1 VKAIGKYRARALLG
15 EGSMGKVFLAHDP
28 DLKRDVAVKVMAGSS
43 GGDPKLRERFEREA
57 RAVARLHHPNIVTV
71 HDLGHDENGAPFIAM
86 EFLEGSDLSELAG
99 ARSLSL
105 GDKLE
110 ILVQVCGGLAH
121 AHQNGIVHRDI
132 KPANIFV
139 LKDGTAKIMD
149 FGVARW
155 MQTQKTQ
162 SGLVVG
168 TAGYISPEQLRGKP
182 VDGRADIF
190 SLGVVLFEI
199 LTQEALFPGDTIET
213 IFFKTLGKETPTI
226 VAPNGRELPAL
237 QAVLK
242 RALAKEVEARYR
254 SADEM
259 KQALRSLV
267 DTQSTLLRETV
278 PFATR
283 EPGASPKPGRRTSPS
298 APTRIVRV
306 PSTAVRTRGI
316 SAPAKA
322 GAFVL
327 AAGALALYSFFVGRP
342 FTSSSPPKPPS
353 VSLPAPEPPP
363 EKVDLAPEVA
373 PPSPES
379 ERPETLLPPRVVKP
393 APRETTPPPEPTQR
407 REFVEGRTQF
417 TPDAS
422 SENEDKDD
430 IMGFEAEPG
439 IEVGETADSFLP
451 AEILIEV
458 SPEDAK
464 PGERYVVR
472 VSLFNAGYRPI
483 RIASLELVSRFG
495 DKTVGKGQPIPVVA
509 SEIAPQATAV
519 IYEVAGTW
527 KESLNEGEIETHVAL
542 TEGGTLTKRLIWRPA
557 PR

>member
-1 VKAIGKYRARALLG
+1 
-15 EGSMGKVFLAHDP
+15 MGMVYLAHDP

-43 GGDPKLRERFEREA
+43 GGDLKLRERFEREA
-57 RAVARLHHPNIVTV
+57 RAVATLHHPNIVTV
-71 HDLGHDENGAPFIAM
+71 HDLGYDENGSPFIAM
-86 EFLEGSDLSELAG
+86 EFLEGSDLQELAE

-121 AHQNGIVHRDI
+121 AHQKGIVHRDV

-199 LTQEALFPGDTIET
+199 LTQQVLFPGDTIET
-213 IFFKTLGKETPTI
+213 IFFKTLGRETPTL
-226 VAPNGRELPAL
+226 VAPDGRELPAL
-237 QAVLK
+237 QVVLK

-254 SADEM
+254 TAEEM
-259 KQALRSLV
+259 KQGLRSLV
-267 DTQSTLLRETV
+267 DTLSTLLRETV
-278 PFATR
+278 PFSTR
-283 EPGASPKPGRRTSPS
+283 ERTASPPPDRRTSGS

-306 PSTAVRTRGI
+306 PPTAVRPRRKSTTV
-316 SAPAKA
+316 KA

-327 AAGALALYSFFVGRP
+327 AAGTLALYTFFVARP
-342 FTSSSPPKPPS
+342 FTSSSPPGPPS
-353 VSLPAPEPPP
+353 VPLPAPEPPP
-363 EKVDLAPEVA
+363 ENVDLAPEVA
-373 PPSPES
+373 PPNPPS
-379 ERPETLLPPRVVKP
+379 ERPETIPAPPVVKP
-393 APRETTPPPEPTQR
+393 APRETNPPPEPTQR
-407 REFVEGRTQF
+407 REFVEGPTRF
-417 TPDAS
+417 TPGAS
-422 SENEDKDD
+422 SENEDNDK

-439 IEVGETADSFLP
+439 FEVGETADSFLP
-451 AEILIEV
+451 AEVLIEV

-464 PGERYVVR
+464 PGKRYVVR

-483 RIASLELVSRFG
+483 RIESLELVSRFG
-495 DKTVGKGQPIPVVA
+495 GKTVGKGQPIPVVA
-509 SEIAPQATAV
+509 SEVPPQATEV

-527 KESLNEGEIETHVAL
+527 KESLNEGAIETQVAVAG
-542 TEGGTLTKRLIWRPA
+542 GGTLTKRLIWRPA

>member
-1 VKAIGKYRARALLG
+1 
-15 EGSMGKVFLAHDP
+15 MGMVYLAHDP

-43 GGDPKLRERFEREA
+43 GGDLKLRERFEREA
-57 RAVARLHHPNIVTV
+57 RAVATLHHPNIVTV
-71 HDLGHDENGAPFIAM
+71 HDLGYDENGSPFIAM
-86 EFLEGSDLSELAG
+86 EFLEGSDLQELAE

-121 AHQNGIVHRDI
+121 AHQKGIVHRDV

-199 LTQEALFPGDTIET
+199 LTQQVLFPGDTIET
-213 IFFKTLGKETPTI
+213 IFFKTLGRETPTL
-226 VAPNGRELPAL
+226 VAPDGRELPAL
-237 QAVLK
+237 QVVLK

-254 SADEM
+254 TAEEM
-259 KQALRSLV
+259 KQGLRSLV
-267 DTQSTLLRETV
+267 DTLSTLLRETV
-278 PFATR
+278 PFSTR
-283 EPGASPKPGRRTSPS
+283 ERTASPPPDRRTSGS

-306 PSTAVRTRGI
+306 PPTAVRPRRKSTTV
-316 SAPAKA
+316 KA

-327 AAGALALYSFFVGRP
+327 AAGTLALYTFFVARP
-342 FTSSSPPKPPS
+342 FTSSSPPGPPS
-353 VSLPAPEPPP
+353 VPLPAPEPPP
-363 EKVDLAPEVA
+363 ENVDLAPEVA
-373 PPSPES
+373 PPNPPS
-379 ERPETLLPPRVVKP
+379 ERPETIPAPPVVNP
-393 APRETTPPPEPTQR
+393 APRETSPPPEPTQR
-407 REFVEGRTQF
+407 REFVEGPTRF
-417 TPDAS
+417 TPGAS
-422 SENEDKDD
+422 SENEDNDK

-439 IEVGETADSFLP
+439 FEVGETADSFLP
-451 AEILIEV
+451 AEVLIEV

-464 PGERYVVR
+464 PGKRYVVR

-483 RIASLELVSRFG
+483 RIESLELVSRFG
-495 DKTVGKGQPIPVVA
+495 GKTVGKGQPIPVVA
-509 SEIAPQATAV
+509 SEVPPQATEV

-527 KESLNEGEIETHVAL
+527 KESLNEGAIETQVAVAG
-542 TEGGTLTKRLIWRPA
+542 GGTLTKRLIWRPA

>member
-1 VKAIGKYRARALLG
+1 
-15 EGSMGKVFLAHDP
+15 MGMVYLAHDP

-43 GGDPKLRERFEREA
+43 GGDLKLRERFEREA
-57 RAVARLHHPNIVTV
+57 RAVATLHHPNIVTV
-71 HDLGHDENGAPFIAM
+71 HDLGYDENGSPFIAM
-86 EFLEGSDLSELAG
+86 EFLEGSDLQELAE

-121 AHQNGIVHRDI
+121 AHQKGIVHRDV

-139 LKDGTAKIMD
+139 LEDGTAKIMD

-199 LTQEALFPGDTIET
+199 LTQQVLFPGDTIET
-213 IFFKTLGKETPTI
+213 IFFKTLGRETPTL
-226 VAPNGRELPAL
+226 VAPDGRELPAL
-237 QAVLK
+237 QVVLK

-254 SADEM
+254 TAEEM
-259 KQALRSLV
+259 KQGLRSLV

-283 EPGASPKPGRRTSPS
+283 ERTASPPPGRRTSGS

-306 PSTAVRTRGI
+306 PPTAVRPRRKSTTV
-316 SAPAKA
+316 KA

-327 AAGALALYSFFVGRP
+327 AAGTLALYTFFVARP
-342 FTSSSPPKPPS
+342 FTSSSPPGPPS
-353 VSLPAPEPPP
+353 VPLPAPEPPP
-363 EKVDLAPEVA
+363 ENVDLAPEVA
-373 PPSPES
+373 PPNPPS
-379 ERPETLLPPRVVKP
+379 ERPETIPAPPVVNP
-393 APRETTPPPEPTQR
+393 APRETKPISARAPEPTQR
-407 REFVEGRTQF
+407 REFVEGPTRF
-417 TPDAS
+417 TPGAS
-422 SENEDKDD
+422 SENEDNDK

-439 IEVGETADSFLP
+439 FEVGETADSFLP
-451 AEILIEV
+451 AEVLIEV

-464 PGERYVVR
+464 PGKRYVVR

-483 RIASLELVSRFG
+483 RIESLELVSRFG
-495 DKTVGKGQPIPVVA
+495 GKTVGKGQPIPVVA
-509 SEIAPQATAV
+509 SEVPPQATEV

-527 KESLNEGEIETHVAL
+527 KESLNEGAIETQVAVAG
-542 TEGGTLTKRLIWRPA
+542 GGTLTKRLIWRPA

>member
-1 VKAIGKYRARALLG
+1 
-15 EGSMGKVFLAHDP
+15 MGKVFLAHDP

-43 GGDPKLRERFEREA
+43 GADPKLRERFEREA

-86 EFLEGSDLSELAG
+86 EFLEGSDLSELAE
-99 ARSLSL
+99 ARRLSL

-155 MQTQKTQ
+155 MQTQRTH

-168 TAGYISPEQLRGKP
+168 TAGYISPEQLRGRP

-190 SLGVVLFEI
+190 SLGVVLFET
-199 LTQEALFPGDTIET
+199 LTHQALFPGDTIET
-213 IFFKTLGKETPTI
+213 IFFKTLGKETPTL
-226 VAPNGRELPAL
+226 VAPDGRELPAL

-254 SADEM
+254 TAEEM

-267 DTQSTLLRETV
+267 ETQSTLLRETV
-278 PFATR
+278 PLATR
-283 EPGASPKPGRRTSPS
+283 ERGASPKPGRRTSGS
-298 APTRIVRV
+298 APTRIGRV
-306 PSTAVRTRGI
+306 PQAPVRPRLKSGAT
-316 SAPAKA
+316 KA
-322 GAFVL
+322 GAFVI
-327 AAGALALYSFFVGRP
+327 AASAIALYSFFVGRP
-342 FTSSSPPKPPS
+342 FTSSSPPRPLS
-353 VSLPAPEPPP
+353 VSPPAPDPQP
-363 EKVDLAPEVA
+363 EKVDLAPEVV
-373 PPSPES
+373 PPSPPS
-379 ERPETLLPPRVVKP
+379 ERPEAIPPARAVIP
-393 APRETTPPPEPTQR
+393 APLATNAAPEPTQR

-417 TPDAS
+417 TPAAS
-422 SENEDKDD
+422 SENDDK

-439 IEVGETADSFLP
+439 FEVGETADSFVP

-483 RIASLELVSRFG
+483 RIATLELVSRFG
-495 DKTVGKGQPIPVVA
+495 DKTVGKGQPIPLVA
-509 SEIAPQATAV
+509 SEITPQTTAV

-527 KESLNEGEIETHVAL
+527 KESLNEGEIETQVAL
-542 TEGGTLTKRLIWRPA
+542 ADGGTLTKRIIWRPA

>member
-1 VKAIGKYRARALLG
+1 
-15 EGSMGKVFLAHDP
+15 MGMVFLAHDP

-57 RAVARLHHPNIVTV
+57 RAVAKLHHPNIVTV
-71 HDLGHDENGAPFIAM
+71 HDLGHDDNGSPFIAM
-86 EFLEGSDLSELAG
+86 EFLEGSDLQELAE

-110 ILVQVCGGLAH
+110 ILAQVCGGLAH
-121 AHQNGIVHRDI
+121 AHQNGIVHRDV

-139 LKDGTAKIMD
+139 LEDGTAKIMD

-199 LTQEALFPGDTIET
+199 LTQQVLFGGDTIET
-213 IFFKTLGKETPTI
+213 IFFKTLGRETPTL
-226 VAPNGRELPAL
+226 VAPDGRELPAL

-242 RALAKEVEARYR
+242 RALAKEVEARYGT
-254 SADEM
+254 AEEM
-259 KQALRSLV
+259 KQGLRSLI
-267 DTQSTLLRETV
+267 DTQGTLLRETV

-283 EPGASPKPGRRTSPS
+283 ERGASPSPRRRTSGS

-306 PSTAVRTRGI
+306 PPTAVRPRLKSTAV
-316 SAPAKA
+316 KA
-322 GAFVL
+322 GAFALL
-327 AAGALALYSFFVGRP
+327 AGTLALYTFFVFFVGRP
-342 FTSSSPPKPPS
+342 FTSSSPPGPPS
-353 VSLPAPEPPP
+353 LSLPVPEPPP
-363 EKVDLAPEVA
+363 ESDEKVDLAPEVA
-373 PPSPES
+373 APSPAS
-379 ERPETLLPPRVVKP
+379 EQPETIPAPPVVKP
-393 APRETTPPPEPTQR
+393 APLETKPISARAPEPTQR
-407 REFVEGRTQF
+407 REFVEGPTEF
-417 TPDAS
+417 TPGDS
-422 SENEDKDD
+422 SENEDKDQ
-430 IMGFEAEPG
+430 IVGFEAEPG
-439 IEVGETADSFLP
+439 FEVGETADSFLP
-451 AEILIEV
+451 AEVLIEV

-483 RIASLELVSRFG
+483 RIESLELVSRFG
-495 DKTVGKGQPIPVVA
+495 GKTVGKGQPIPVVA
-509 SEIAPQATAV
+509 SDVSPQATAV

-527 KESLNEGEIETHVAL
+527 KESLNEGAIEIQVAVAG
-542 TEGGTLTKRLIWRPA
+542 GGTLTKQLTWRPA

>member
-1 VKAIGKYRARALLG
+1 
-15 EGSMGKVFLAHDP
+15 MGMVYLAHDP

-43 GGDPKLRERFEREA
+43 GGDLKLRERFEREA
-57 RAVARLHHPNIVTV
+57 RAVATLHHPNIVTV
-71 HDLGHDENGAPFIAM
+71 HDLGYDENGSPFIAM
-86 EFLEGSDLSELAG
+86 EFLEGSDLQELAE

-121 AHQNGIVHRDI
+121 AHQKGIVHRDV

-139 LKDGTAKIMD
+139 LEDGTAKIMD

-199 LTQEALFPGDTIET
+199 LTQQVLFPGDTIET
-213 IFFKTLGKETPTI
+213 IFFKTLGRETPTL
-226 VAPNGRELPAL
+226 VAPDGRELPAL
-237 QAVLK
+237 QVVLK

-254 SADEM
+254 TAEEM
-259 KQALRSLV
+259 KQGLRSLV

-278 PFATR
+278 PFSTR
-283 EPGASPKPGRRTSPS
+283 ERTASPPPGRRTSGS

-306 PSTAVRTRGI
+306 PPTSVRPRRKSTTV
-316 SAPAKA
+316 KA

-327 AAGALALYSFFVGRP
+327 AAGTLALYTFFVARP
-342 FTSSSPPKPPS
+342 FTSSSPPGPPS
-353 VSLPAPEPPP
+353 VPLPAPEPPP
-363 EKVDLAPEVA
+363 ENVDLAPEVA
-373 PPSPES
+373 PPNPPS
-379 ERPETLLPPRVVKP
+379 ERPETIPAPPVVNP
-393 APRETTPPPEPTQR
+393 APRETNPPPEPTQR
-407 REFVEGRTQF
+407 REFVEGPTRF
-417 TPDAS
+417 TPGAS
-422 SENEDKDD
+422 SENEDNDK

-439 IEVGETADSFLP
+439 FEVGETADSFLP
-451 AEILIEV
+451 AEVLIEV

-464 PGERYVVR
+464 PGKRYVVR

-483 RIASLELVSRFG
+483 RIESLELVSRFG
-495 DKTVGKGQPIPVVA
+495 GKTVGKGQPIPVVA
-509 SEIAPQATAV
+509 SEVPPQATEV

-527 KESLNEGEIETHVAL
+527 KESLNEGAIETQVAVAG
-542 TEGGTLTKRLIWRPA
+542 GGTLTKRLIWRPA

>member
-1 VKAIGKYRARALLG
+1 
-15 EGSMGKVFLAHDP
+15 MGMVYLAHDP

-43 GGDPKLRERFEREA
+43 SGDLKLRERFEREA
-57 RAVARLHHPNIVTV
+57 RAVATLHHPNIVTV
-71 HDLGHDENGAPFIAM
+71 HDLGYDENGSPFIAM
-86 EFLEGSDLSELAG
+86 EFLEGSDLQELAQ

-121 AHQNGIVHRDI
+121 AHQKGIVHRDV

-199 LTQEALFPGDTIET
+199 LTQQVLFPGDTIET
-213 IFFKTLGKETPTI
+213 IFFKTLGRETPTL
-226 VAPNGRELPAL
+226 VAPDGRELPAL
-237 QAVLK
+237 QVVLK

-254 SADEM
+254 TAEEM
-259 KQALRSLV
+259 KQGLRSLV
-267 DTQSTLLRETV
+267 DTLSTLLRETV
-278 PFATR
+278 PFSTR
-283 EPGASPKPGRRTSPS
+283 ERTASPPPDRRTSGS
-298 APTRIVRV
+298 TPTRIVRV
-306 PSTAVRTRGI
+306 PPTAVRPRRKSTTV
-316 SAPAKA
+316 KA

-327 AAGALALYSFFVGRP
+327 AAGTLALYTFFVARP
-342 FTSSSPPKPPS
+342 FTSSSPPGPPS
-353 VSLPAPEPPP
+353 VPLPAPEPPP
-363 EKVDLAPEVA
+363 ENVDLAPEVA
-373 PPSPES
+373 PPNPPS
-379 ERPETLLPPRVVKP
+379 ERPETIPAPPVVNP
-393 APRETTPPPEPTQR
+393 APRETSPPPEPTQR
-407 REFVEGRTQF
+407 REFVEGPTRF
-417 TPDAS
+417 TPGAS
-422 SENEDKDD
+422 SENEDNDK

-439 IEVGETADSFLP
+439 FEVGETTDSFLP
-451 AEILIEV
+451 AEVLIEV

-483 RIASLELVSRFG
+483 RIESLELVSRFG
-495 DKTVGKGQPIPVVA
+495 GKTVGKGQPIPVVA
-509 SEIAPQATAV
+509 SEVPPQATEV

-527 KESLNEGEIETHVAL
+527 KESLNEGAIETQVAVAG
-542 TEGGTLTKRLIWRPA
+542 GGTLTKRLIWRPA

>member
-1 VKAIGKYRARALLG
+1 
-15 EGSMGKVFLAHDP
+15 MGMVYLAHDP

-57 RAVARLHHPNIVTV
+57 RAVATLHHPNIVTV
-71 HDLGHDENGAPFIAM
+71 HDLGHDENGSPFIAM
-86 EFLEGSDLSELAG
+86 EFLEGSDLQELAE

-121 AHQNGIVHRDI
+121 AHQNGIVHRDV

-162 SGLVVG
+162 AGLVVG
-168 TAGYISPEQLRGKP
+168 TAGYISPEQLRGKS

-199 LTQEALFPGDTIET
+199 LTQQVLFPGDTIET
-213 IFFKTLGKETPTI
+213 IFFKTLGRETPTL
-226 VAPNGRELPAL
+226 VAPDGRELPAL
-237 QAVLK
+237 QVVLK

-254 SADEM
+254 TAEEM
-259 KQALRSLV
+259 KQGLRSLV
-267 DTQSTLLRETV
+267 DTQSTRLRETV

-283 EPGASPKPGRRTSPS
+283 ERTASPPPGRRTSPS

-306 PSTAVRTRGI
+306 PPTAVRPRRKSTAV
-316 SAPAKA
+316 KA

-327 AAGALALYSFFVGRP
+327 AAGTLALYTFFVARP
-342 FTSSSPPKPPS
+342 FTSSSPPGPPS

-363 EKVDLAPEVA
+363 ENVDLAPEVA
-373 PPSPES
+373 PPNPPS
-379 ERPETLLPPRVVKP
+379 ERPETIPAPPVVKP
-393 APRETTPPPEPTQR
+393 APRETNPAPEPTRR
-407 REFVEGRTQF
+407 REFVEGPTQF
-417 TPDAS
+417 TQGAS
-422 SENEDKDD
+422 SENGDNDK

-439 IEVGETADSFLP
+439 FEVGETTDSFLP
-451 AEILIEV
+451 AEVLIEV

-483 RIASLELVSRFG
+483 RIESLELVSRFG
-495 DKTVGKGQPIPVVA
+495 GKTVGKGQPIPVVA
-509 SEIAPQATAV
+509 AEVPPQATEV

-527 KESLNEGEIETHVAL
+527 KESLNEGAIETQVAVAG
-542 TEGGTLTKRLIWRPA
+542 GGTLTKRLIWRPA

>member
-1 VKAIGKYRARALLG
+1 
-15 EGSMGKVFLAHDP
+15 MGMVYLAHDP

-43 GGDPKLRERFEREA
+43 GGDLKLRERFEREA
-57 RAVARLHHPNIVTV
+57 RAVATLHHPNIVTV
-71 HDLGHDENGAPFIAM
+71 HDLGHDENGSPFIAM
-86 EFLEGSDLSELAG
+86 EFLEGSDLQELAE

-121 AHQNGIVHRDI
+121 AHQKGIVHRDV

-199 LTQEALFPGDTIET
+199 LTEQVLFPGDTIET
-213 IFFKTLGKETPTI
+213 IFFKTLGRETPTL
-226 VAPNGRELPAL
+226 VAPDGRELPAL
-237 QAVLK
+237 QVVLK

-254 SADEM
+254 TAEEM
-259 KQALRSLV
+259 KQGLRSLV
-267 DTQSTLLRETV
+267 DTLSTLLRETV
-278 PFATR
+278 PFSTR
-283 EPGASPKPGRRTSPS
+283 ERTASPPPGRRTSGS

-306 PSTAVRTRGI
+306 PPTAVRPRRKSTTV
-316 SAPAKA
+316 KA

-327 AAGALALYSFFVGRP
+327 AAGTLALYTFFVARP
-342 FTSSSPPKPPS
+342 FTSSSPPGPPS
-353 VSLPAPEPPP
+353 VPLPAPEPPP
-363 EKVDLAPEVA
+363 ENVDLAPEVA
-373 PPSPES
+373 PPNPPS
-379 ERPETLLPPRVVKP
+379 ERPETIPAPPVVNP
-393 APRETTPPPEPTQR
+393 APRETSPPPEPTQR
-407 REFVEGRTQF
+407 REFVEGPTRF
-417 TPDAS
+417 TPGAS
-422 SENEDKDD
+422 SENEDNDK

-439 IEVGETADSFLP
+439 FEVGETADSFLP
-451 AEILIEV
+451 AEVLIEV

-464 PGERYVVR
+464 PGKRYVVR

-483 RIASLELVSRFG
+483 RIESLELVSRFG
-495 DKTVGKGQPIPVVA
+495 GKTVGKGQPIPVVA
-509 SEIAPQATAV
+509 SEVPPQATEV

-527 KESLNEGEIETHVAL
+527 KESLNEGAIETQVAVAG
-542 TEGGTLTKRLIWRPA
+542 GGTLTKRLIWRPA